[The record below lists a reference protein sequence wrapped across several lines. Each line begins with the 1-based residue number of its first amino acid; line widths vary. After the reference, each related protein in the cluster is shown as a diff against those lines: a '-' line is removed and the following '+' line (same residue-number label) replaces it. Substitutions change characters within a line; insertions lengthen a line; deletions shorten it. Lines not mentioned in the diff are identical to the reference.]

1 MDMPLECV
9 QKATLAYCTN
19 LFSLPPAPLPIMPL
33 YNLAT
38 ILSFMMKKDREWFS
52 SLFDLD
58 KGQKI
63 W

>member
-38 ILSFMMKKDREWFS
+38 ILSFMMKKDKRVVFIT
-52 SLFDLD
+52 F
-58 KGQKI
+58 
-63 W
+63 